1 MLFFKTSNA
10 GVEDILTVR
19 TDGFD
24 CVLSSL
30 LTATYYLKFFVLE
43 LEIITAA
50 VVLTL
55 ILFNTFILIFHL
67 ICLYIY
73 IYIYIGNLV

>member
-55 ILFNTFILIFHL
+55 IF
-67 ICLYIY
+67 
-73 IYIYIGNLV
+73 

>member
-55 ILFNTFILIFHL
+55 SSHGGERLRPSQQTFFR
-67 ICLYIY
+67 
-73 IYIYIGNLV
+73 NLSGC